1 MFRLW
6 PLKKYTPEEDR
17 LLEWLKGKAATDP
30 EAAEYLGIA
39 ERSIKSAWTDSMLQS
54 FGNRRAY
61 DDFLSRHAD
70 KGGAHVV
77 IDLNDFGMI
86 NKDHSHEIG
95 DLALQDF
102 ERITQP
108 LIQHYKGKS
117 FRRGGDEFSVW
128 FESPDAAHMFV
139 RELSSQLDQ
148 ANKKRQF
155 GIEGN
160 GRPAY
165 NLSASIGIGW
175 SPEHAEDA
183 LARAK
188 RSLGMK
194 VFEKHPV
201 TGVVIPTTKR
211 VNHHPPGQAPTVY
224 WSGFANTGYLSPY
237 EPKQRKEGM
246 AQEAMAKSEDLAKAS
261 IAGATQIGHR
271 LGSNPGGV
279 FEQDGK
285 RFYFKFQPTPDHAK
299 NEVLAAKL
307 YEAAGHRAVPIEHLE
322 DHHGT
327 ASPWLQGVEDADF
340 RNEDHRRAVQA
351 GFAVHAWLANWDAVV
366 NHNTSLYQGQPI
378 TMDTG
383 GALLYRAQGSPK
395 GRAFGPQVSEFHTL
409 RDPGINRV
417 SAWAFGDMSP
427 EQIVESVSRVAR
439 VPDATI
445 DQLVQQYGPGD
456 AGTKTWLAQTL
467 KARRENLVQM
477 AEAETGM
484 KVPREVQPA
493 PAAPKAPAKPLQKR
507 VLDPSEGYRITHRTQ
522 TYTNWYE
529 TDPAKRQFKVTSVEA
544 YDPNGQ
550 LVGRANLDHRGDR
563 LIPGFVYVEE
573 EHRRKGIASAM
584 YAHAEEATGLKIH
597 PSHIQT
603 EEGRALWAGNAKQPQ
618 FGLAKAE
625 GDDNVRGLPQAPPDF
640 PEDLK
645 NDIAL
650 LREMNQWSRHMRTKG
665 AKVRFRPRDNSAY
678 GYGDP
683 VGIIIQPAKNPH
695 ALVGMDGKVLV
706 EHPYVEREGQDPH
719 VVQRWYQAIDL
730 EPYQEEA
737 KVVPFRKG
745 ERGDWQRDGYTIEHE
760 VSSDGKS
767 ISVVAKLGDQVVGNL
782 DADHSEAYPGTL
794 HPTMVRVA
802 EAHRRKGLATAMY
815 VRAEQILGAKFHR
828 GAYQSPEAKALWNQ
842 KNRPFGQE

>member
-39 ERSIKSAWTDSMLQS
+39 ERSIKSAWTDSMLS
-54 FGNRRAY
+54 EMGNRRAY
-61 DDFLSRHAD
+61 DDFLSRQAD

-77 IDLNDFGMI
+77 IDLNDFSGI
-86 NKDHSHEIG
+86 NKDHNHMIG
-95 DLALQDF
+95 DLALQEF
-102 ERITQP
+102 QNMAVP
-108 LIQHYKGKS
+108 LSRHYKGKI
-117 FRRGGDEFSVW
+117 FRRGGDEFSAW

-139 RELSSQLDQ
+139 RELASQLDQ
-148 ANKKRQF
+148 ANKRRQF

-165 NLSASIGIGW
+165 NLSASIGIGR

-224 WSGFANTGYLSPY
+224 WSGFADTGFLSPF

-261 IAGATQIGHR
+261 IAGATRVGYE

-327 ASPWLQGVEDADF
+327 ASPWIEGLEDLDY
-340 RNEDHRRAVQA
+340 RNEDHRRLAQRTL
-351 GFAVHAWLANWDAVV
+351 GVHAWLANWDAPL
-366 NHNTSLYQGQPI
+366 NHNMSLFQGQPI

-383 GALLYRAQGSPK
+383 GALMFRAQGAPK
-395 GRAFGPQVSEFHTL
+395 GAAFGNQVNEFHSL
-409 RDPGINRV
+409 RNPRINRT
-417 SAWAFGDMSP
+417 SAWLYSGMTP
-427 EQIVESVSRVAR
+427 EQIVESVADVAR

-456 AGTKTWLAQTL
+456 AGTKTWLANTL
-467 KARRENLVQM
+467 KARREHLVQM
-477 AEAETGM
+477 AEGETGL
-484 KVPREVQPA
+484 KVPREVESA
-493 PAAPKAPAKPLQKR
+493 PAAPKAQ
-507 VLDPSEGYRITHRTQ
+507 
-522 TYTNWYE
+522 
-529 TDPAKRQFKVTSVEA
+529 
-544 YDPNGQ
+544 
-550 LVGRANLDHRGDR
+550 
-563 LIPGFVYVEE
+563 
-573 EHRRKGIASAM
+573 M
-584 YAHAEEATGLKIH
+584 
-597 PSHIQT
+597 
-603 EEGRALWAGNAKQPQ
+603 
-618 FGLAKAE
+618 AKAE
-625 GDDNVRGLPQAPPDF
+625 DNVRGLPQAPSDF

-706 EHPYVEREGQDPH
+706 EHPYVEREGQEPH

-745 ERGDWQRDGYTIEHE
+745 D
-760 VSSDGKS
+760 
-767 ISVVAKLGDQVVGNL
+767 
-782 DADHSEAYPGTL
+782 
-794 HPTMVRVA
+794 
-802 EAHRRKGLATAMY
+802 
-815 VRAEQILGAKFHR
+815 
-828 GAYQSPEAKALWNQ
+828 
-842 KNRPFGQE
+842 